1 MEFGTAVYYIIGELV
16 ACWGSFLICIN
27 IFLTFSLYD
36 RRQRFFLYASA
47 ATLFAAVF
55 NIASVHLIAV
65 FNTVPVWLNEIVTTS
80 YFFVLLIT
88 PFVMSIYVFDI
99 AFSDHKK
106 KNLFTSIGGIIQTL
120 YMLFVLAN
128 IKTGW
133 IFRFDAVEGY
143 VRGPLKNITYI
154 LSTCYGLSIIITIMV
169 QRKMMARRIFYVFMI
184 YPFISLFFVGIQ
196 FFFPKIILTG
206 VASFTSVLF
215 AYITVQ
221 SYMIEVDYRTGLMRE
236 SKLRRRISMQR
247 KGGVLFVMTIERI
260 NIIQSSLDTKEFDH
274 LFLQLGTILLSYFP
288 RDAYILSIN
297 RFTAF

>member
-1 MEFGTAVYYIIGELV
+1 
-16 ACWGSFLICIN
+16 
-27 IFLTFSLYD
+27 
-36 RRQRFFLYASA
+36 
-47 ATLFAAVF
+47 
-55 NIASVHLIAV
+55 
-65 FNTVPVWLNEIVTTS
+65 
-80 YFFVLLIT
+80 
-88 PFVMSIYVFDI
+88 
-99 AFSDHKK
+99 
-106 KNLFTSIGGIIQTL
+106 
-120 YMLFVLAN
+120 
-128 IKTGW
+128 
-133 IFRFDAVEGY
+133 
-143 VRGPLKNITYI
+143 
-154 LSTCYGLSIIITIMV
+154 MV

-297 RFTAF
+297 RFAAVGKSVEEVKQKDAAQINAVIKFVGDNGFDDAFRALHRFRNLLVIPRIPVKDGGKIVPRQNTFCLDIHDPYGTDGAEVLRERQSCPRRLQHVFRRYAPFTIHHRVCTAVRSDQYES